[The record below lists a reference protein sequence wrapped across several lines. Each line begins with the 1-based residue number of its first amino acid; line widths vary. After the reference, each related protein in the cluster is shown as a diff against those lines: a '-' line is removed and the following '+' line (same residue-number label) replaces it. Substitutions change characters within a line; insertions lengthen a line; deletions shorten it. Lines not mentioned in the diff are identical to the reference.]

1 MIRMALKSPSILAIV
16 RIGLGGL
23 AFSLGSLMFAETLP
37 VGEFTAVVLMMALSQ
52 VALCT
57 GPLGADTLINRVR
70 GTPARSAWFRVLLTC
85 AVVAALLAGA
95 SIYSYEFTIL
105 NASILFII
113 CLGSGMNRFASAVY
127 QSRQDFQKSQWIT
140 QIHNGIFLLIAAVTF
155 SLNLDTAL
163 PAFVTIALAYVLVP
177 SLVWTRISS
186 ELASSTALNPTSDIK
201 WDEGYPIVATT
212 LAIVFLAQLERLSI
226 PNLLG
231 ERELATFAVLA
242 AIVGGPF
249 RVLQIGMRYTLL
261 PRLNGARNKLEIRQI
276 LVRDTMIAGIAIGL
290 ASLAIAIVTPWLMRV
305 FFAEK
310 YSIGAGLIVAALVG
324 GTGKV
329 VSSLSAVVAT
339 SLGEKKTLQRLNYW
353 SWISLT
359 VAITSA
365 VICSSFGL
373 TGLVYGVSV
382 GWYLYFFAGLALSAQ
397 YVVD

>member
-1 MIRMALKSPSILAIV
+1 MALRSPSILAIV

-37 VGEFTAVVLMMALSQ
+37 MAEFTAVVLMMALSQ

-70 GTPARSAWFRVLLTC
+70 GTPARSAWLRVLLTC
-85 AVVAALLAGA
+85 AVVATLLTGA

-105 NASILFII
+105 NASILFVI
-113 CLGSGMNRFASAVY
+113 CLGSGVNRFASAVY
-127 QSRQDFQKSQWIT
+127 QSRQDFRKSQWIT
-140 QIHNGIFLLIAAVTF
+140 QIHNAIFLLIAAVTY

-163 PAFVTIALAYVLVP
+163 PAFVTIAVAYVLVP
-177 SLVWTRISS
+177 SLVWARISS
-186 ELASSTALNPTSDIK
+186 ELASSTALNRTSDIK
-201 WDEGYPIVATT
+201 WDEGYPIVAST

-261 PRLNGARNKLEIRQI
+261 PRLNDARNKLEIRQI
-276 LVRDTMIAGIAIGL
+276 LVRDAMLAGIAIGL

-310 YSIGAGLIVAALVG
+310 YSIGAGLIAAALVV

-329 VSSLSAVVAT
+329 VSSLSAVVTT
-339 SLGEKKTLQRLNYW
+339 SLGEKKTLQKLNIW
-353 SWISLT
+353 SWISLA
-359 VAITSA
+359 VAIVSA
-365 VICSSFGL
+365 VVCSSFGL

-382 GWYLYFFAGLALSAQ
+382 GWYLYFCAGVVLSAQ